1 MVTTATMTAEDL
13 LGHADDGL
21 RHELIEGEMTTMT
34 PAGARHGKI
43 IATITSL
50 LVRHVESNAPGD
62 VFGAETGFIIARDP
76 DTVRAPD
83 VAFVAAERAT
93 EVPRGFFEGAPD
105 LAVEVTSPGDSYS
118 EVQKKALAWLRAG
131 CSLVLVVDADERTVT
146 AYRSPGDVRVHGF
159 EDEVPC
165 EDVVTGWRPRAETF
179 FA

>member
-13 LGHADDGL
+13 LEHPDDGL
-21 RHELIEGEMTTMT
+21 RHELIEGEITTMT
-34 PAGARHGKI
+34 PAGARHGTMV
-43 IATITSL
+43 ARITVL
-50 LVRHVESNAPGD
+50 LGKHVDEFRSGHL
-62 VFGAETGFIIARDP
+62 FGAETGFIIARDP

-105 LAVEVTSPGDSYS
+105 LAVEVTSPSDSYS

-131 CSLVLVVDADERTVT
+131 CHLVLVVDADERTVT
-146 AYRSPGDVRVHGF
+146 AYRSPRDVRVHGV

-165 EDVVTGWRPRAETF
+165 EDIVTGWRPRAEKF